1 VGNMGR
7 DWETIE
13 ERQKYGDD
21 PSAQGFFGR
30 VQTRLRSMYTSVKDP
45 AWEKLLPE
53 PLPFPYQRPYTLV
66 LDVDKLL
73 VSSTWTRK
81 DAWRTAKRPGLDYFL
96 AYLSQFYEIVLF
108 TRQPFYIA
116 GPVIEKLDPDRR
128 YVAYTLFRE
137 SCKTSD
143 SGNVV
148 KDLSYLNRDLSKV
161 IVLDTDATAFEL
173 QPENG
178 IVVKKWEGDPK
189 DTELVGLIPFLESI
203 GIYGIEDVRKP
214 IKSYEGLHIPTEH
227 AKRLASTLKAD
238 EADRKA
244 KQSKRLFGGL
254 REGAGAAPQKSWYES
269 ERERYMQAFQEDQKY
284 WRENGEAIRRQ
295 AKEDQERQIKEMKLS
310 AWGMLTGQGMAP
322 PPGAEGAAPAS

>member
-1 VGNMGR
+1 L
-7 DWETIE
+7 
-13 ERQKYGDD
+13 QD

-189 DTELVGLIPFLESI
+189 DTELVGLIPFLEC
-203 GIYGIEDVRKP
+203 ELP
-214 IKSYEGLHIPTEH
+214 
-227 AKRLASTLKAD
+227 AAASQDA
-238 EADRKA
+238 R
-244 KQSKRLFGGL
+244 
-254 REGAGAAPQKSWYES
+254 
-269 ERERYMQAFQEDQKY
+269 
-284 WRENGEAIRRQ
+284 
-295 AKEDQERQIKEMKLS
+295 
-310 AWGMLTGQGMAP
+310 
-322 PPGAEGAAPAS
+322 